1 MKVKLGKYTKW
12 WGPYQ
17 IADLLFANPPTV
29 VDESDETWR
38 HRWSYALGS
47 WLANREWLV
56 KLCEWIHKRRQRMVY
71 VKIDYWDT
79 WNMDDTLRHIIGP
92 MLVQLRATKQ
102 GSGFVDDEDVP
113 AHLRSTACAK
123 PPNEWDLDAN
133 FHRRYEWVLDELIW
147 VFGTD
152 HAEAEH
158 QFYQFKKREPGEK
171 FSSLLDSLESMDVD
185 GYNAYQAR
193 VQNAYRLFGKYY
205 QTLWD

>member
-79 WNMDDTLRHIIGP
+79 WNMDDTLRHIISP

-152 HAEAEH
+152 HAEAEG

-171 FSSLLDSLESMDVD
+171 FSGLLDSLERMDVD

>member
-38 HRWSYALGS
+38 HRWSDALGS

-152 HAEAEH
+152 HAEAEG

>member
-1 MKVKLGKYTKW
+1 MKVKLGKYPKW

-17 IADLLFANPPTV
+17 IADLLLGNPPTMI
-29 VDESDETWR
+29 DPSDETWR

-47 WLANREWLV
+47 WLASISWFSE
-56 KLCEWIHKRRQRMVY
+56 LCEWIHKRRKRMVY

-92 MLVQLRATKQ
+92 MLVQLQATKM

-123 PPNEWDLDAN
+123 PANEWDTDDN
-133 FHRRYEWVLDELIW
+133 FHQRYEWMLSELVW
-147 VFGTD
+147 VFTAD
-152 HAEAEH
+152 HEAAEGE
-158 QFYQFKKREPGEK
+158 FFTIKPREPGTKPNLFNDYTINEAG
-171 FSSLLDSLESMDVD
+171 LRE
-185 GYNAYQAR
+185 YQAR

>member
-1 MKVKLGKYTKW
+1 MKVKLGKYPKW

-17 IADLLFANPPTV
+17 IADLVFGNPPTV
-29 VDESDETWR
+29 IDESDETWR

-79 WNMDDTLRHIIGP
+79 WNMDDTLRHIISP

-152 HAEAEH
+152 HAEAEG

-171 FSSLLDSLESMDVD
+171 FSGLLDSLERMDVD

>member
-1 MKVKLGKYTKW
+1 
-12 WGPYQ
+12 
-17 IADLLFANPPTV
+17 
-29 VDESDETWR
+29 
-38 HRWSYALGS
+38 
-47 WLANREWLV
+47 
-56 KLCEWIHKRRQRMVY
+56 
-71 VKIDYWDT
+71 
-79 WNMDDTLRHIIGP
+79 

-152 HAEAEH
+152 HAEAEG

>member
-152 HAEAEH
+152 HAEAEG

-171 FSSLLDSLESMDVD
+171 FSGLLDSLERMDVD